1 MIQPRSLGS
10 KWHIDRAIR
19 LAISLAVISSA
30 RDCITR
36 CWARIKRDQLHH
48 GRRSRGLVRT
58 WRLAW
63 SQTARFSGRTSEA
76 GSNCV
81 GRRHRRARSGVILD
95 IMVMGGRA

>member
-1 MIQPRSLGS
+1 M
-10 KWHIDRAIR
+10 
-19 LAISLAVISSA
+19 ISSA
-30 RDCITR
+30 RDRIKGAG
-36 CWARIKRDQLHH
+36 ARIKPDQLHR

-63 SQTARFSGRTSEA
+63 SQTARFSRRISEA